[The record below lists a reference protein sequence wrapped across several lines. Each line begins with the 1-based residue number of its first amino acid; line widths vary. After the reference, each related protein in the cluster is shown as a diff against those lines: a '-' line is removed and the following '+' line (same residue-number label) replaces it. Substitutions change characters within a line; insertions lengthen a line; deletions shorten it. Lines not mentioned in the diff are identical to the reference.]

1 MTRLSIMLGAMLL
14 VLGSSSLHAQDAA
27 RVEKLFASA
36 RHQETTQGDLR
47 AAIETYRKVVAQSG
61 SNRSLA
67 AQALMRIGE
76 CHTKLGDDQARRAYE
91 QVVRDYG
98 DLPEATT
105 ARARIGGSARP
116 VAAKTDRI
124 VKAGEGVTWG
134 DGRVSPDG
142 RYISYTDWNDTGNL
156 MLHDLTTGTDR
167 NLTGN
172 KDWSVGATRTARRS
186 HPTASSWRMGGARTG
201 TRQRSTSTRS
211 A

>member
-1 MTRLSIMLGAMLL
+1 MTRLSITLGALL
-14 VLGSSSLHAQDAA
+14 LILGSSSLHAQDAA
-27 RVEKLFASA
+27 KVEKLFASA

-67 AQALMRIGE
+67 AQALLRIGE

-142 RYISYTDWNDTGNL
+142 RYIS
-156 MLHDLTTGTDR
+156 
-167 NLTGN
+167 
-172 KDWSVGATRTARRS
+172 
-186 HPTASSWRMGGARTG
+186 
-201 TRQRSTSTRS
+201 
-211 A
+211 